1 MDKHLKFIKSKVG
14 DFLSLKGDSIIGK
27 SLEQLGSWEQ
37 ETLDI
42 CKSILKEDSHVIE
55 VGAHIGTHTIP
66 LSHMCKQG
74 SIYAFEM
81 QKPIFQLLNSNI
93 ILNKCNNI
101 HTYMEIV
108 LDKDDV
114 EMIGEIN
121 YPVMEEY
128 NSGYLS
134 YERIKQTG
142 RYPVNIITLDK
153 KFKDINKLDLIK
165 IDAEGHEIQVLKG
178 SLNLI
183 KKFKPVILTEYDSN
197 KQEIIDMFPE
207 YKFEE
212 SNFKYILDYKGYM
225 NLMLVG
231 KPI

>member
-37 ETLDI
+37 ETLDM
-42 CKSILKEDSHVIE
+42 CKSVLKEDSHVIE

-142 RYPVNIITLDK
+142 RYPVNIVTLDK
-153 KFKDINKLDLIK
+153 KFNDIKKLDLIK
-165 IDAEGHEIQVLKG
+165 IEAEGHEIQVLKG

-197 KQEIIDMFPE
+197 KQEIIDLFPE

>member
-42 CKSILKEDSHVIE
+42 CKSVLKEDSSVIE

-66 LSHMCKQG
+66 MSHMCSQG
-74 SIYAFEM
+74 NIFAFEM

-93 ILNKCNNI
+93 VLNKCNNV
-101 HTYMEIV
+101 HTYMEVV

-114 EMIGEIN
+114 ELIGEIN
-121 YPVMEEY
+121 YPAMEGY

-134 YERIKQTG
+134 YERIKQTP
-142 RYPVNIITLDK
+142 RYPVNVITLDK
-153 KFKDINKLDLIK
+153 KFNEIKKLDLIK

-197 KQEIIDMFPE
+197 RQEIIDLFPE

-212 SNFKYILDYKGYM
+212 SNFTYRLDDKEYV